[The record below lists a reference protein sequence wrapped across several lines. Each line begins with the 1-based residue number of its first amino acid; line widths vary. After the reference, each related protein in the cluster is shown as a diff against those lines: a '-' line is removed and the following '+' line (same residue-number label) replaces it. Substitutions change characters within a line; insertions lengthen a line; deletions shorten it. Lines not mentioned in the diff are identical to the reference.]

1 MSFKAIEDRIR
12 ALEQQLQDGEQESF
26 VDVDKD
32 SSSEESEEETTQ
44 DRKEKEQKQWEEKRQ
59 EKQLLDK
66 LKAAMAEDRGE
77 LALGEDEA
85 YCEACCLKLSGDMD
99 ISVVLLHWR
108 VT

>member
-1 MSFKAIEDRIR
+1 M
-12 ALEQQLQDGEQESF
+12 QDGEQDSF

-44 DRKEKEQKQWEEKRQ
+44 D
-59 EKQLLDK
+59 KQLLDK

-77 LALGEDEA
+77 LTLGEDEA